1 MKCVAIGGVP
11 ATGKTTLVKKIY
23 DKMPKINFQYGLV
36 KGHYDKENNIAL
48 LGLYNQN
55 NTFLGTARLSM
66 GVNKQFLQYIS
77 MVQRNIIFE
86 GDRLFSLNNLI
97 KLNELYELRIIMLV
111 NSPETLLKRH
121 KDRNDSQTDKFL
133 KGRATKIK
141 NIKEHFGG
149 IIGRIETY
157 TLTNLKESETLSNN
171 IYDWLKSQKGHN
183 G

>member
-1 MKCVAIGGVP
+1 
-11 ATGKTTLVKKIY
+11 
-23 DKMPKINFQYGLV
+23 
-36 KGHYDKENNIAL
+36 
-48 LGLYNQN
+48 
-55 NTFLGTARLSM
+55 M

-121 KDRNDSQTDKFL
+121 KDRNDTQTDKFL
-133 KGRATKIK
+133 KGRETKIK

-157 TLTNLKESETLSNN
+157 TLTNLQESETLSNN
-171 IYDWLKSQKGHN
+171 IYDWLKS
-183 G
+183 